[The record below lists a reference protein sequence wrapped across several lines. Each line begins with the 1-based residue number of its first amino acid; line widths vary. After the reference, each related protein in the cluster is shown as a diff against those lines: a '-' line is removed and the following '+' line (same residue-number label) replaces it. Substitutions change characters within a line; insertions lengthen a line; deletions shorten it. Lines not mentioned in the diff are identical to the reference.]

1 MKTPEEMNKI
11 LEDEIAQ
18 AKKMNPDYDARAAVH
33 AALEHTYMQGRSPM
47 QIPYE
52 ELREISKKIG
62 DHMVHLF
69 GSKPVECWTE
79 EDFKEAREKEEEATK

>member
-11 LEDEIAQ
+11 LKDEIAR
-18 AKKMNPDYDARAAVH
+18 ARKTNPDYDARAAVH

-47 QIPYE
+47 QIPSD
-52 ELREISKKIG
+52 ELTEISKKIG

-69 GSKPVECWTE
+69 GEKPVQFWTE
-79 EDFKEAREKEEEATK
+79 EDFKGAVK